1 MPGRFMERLMRGAA
15 WLIAVCALYGCASP
29 EVLTQEPVIAKIS
42 SVRKALL
49 NMPPP
54 SAAVPVAVYGYTD
67 QTGQFKPSDS
77 VQTLSRAVTQGA
89 TSILVQALH
98 DAGRG
103 RWFTVLERSHLDNLL
118 KERQIIREMRQ
129 IYLGEKGVN
138 PQALPPVLFA
148 GVLLEGGIIGYDT
161 NTMTGGA
168 GARFLGIGGNVEYR
182 QDTVSVYLRAVSTKT
197 GRVLSSV
204 VTRKTIASVGVA
216 ANTFKFISFRELLEA
231 EAGITTNEPGLV
243 ALEQAIE
250 KAIYSLIV
258 EGAAAGIW
266 AFQDAERGRR
276 IVAAYLTEKGDRA
289 ESPEPNPAAA
299 AMPANHSSLGGE
311 DGASHVRPTAAVKA
325 ANRIAAV
332 SENSRQ
338 FVTAFTGFPPASG
351 VTRTLLDVGHP
362 RSARGNCGPSH
373 RPFARSGG
381 TSVSIRGKSCRFFL
395 SIPIIGQERHET
407 QKASTG

>member
-1 MPGRFMERLMRGAA
+1 MPGRVTKRLMRGLVL
-15 WLIAVCALYGCASP
+15 LIAACTLFGCASP

-42 SVRKALL
+42 SARRALL
-49 NMPPP
+49 NLPPP
-54 SAAVPVAVYGYTD
+54 SAAVPIAVYGYAD
-67 QTGQFKPSDS
+67 ETGQFKPSDS

-118 KERQIIREMRQ
+118 KERQIIREMRKT
-129 IYLGEKGVN
+129 YLGETGVN

-161 NTMTGGA
+161 NTVTGGA
-168 GARFLGIGGNVEYR
+168 GARFLGIGGNAEYR

-197 GRVLSSV
+197 GRILASV

-266 AFQDAERGRR
+266 AFRDAEHGRR
-276 IVAAYLTEKGDRA
+276 LVAAYLTEKGDRA
-289 ESPEPNPAAA
+289 ESPEPNPDAAVTPAGNSSLQTDDGAIRAVPAAA
-299 AMPANHSSLGGE
+299 TTRFSAISE
-311 DGASHVRPTAAVKA
+311 D
-325 ANRIAAV
+325 
-332 SENSRQ
+332 SRQ

-351 VTRTLLDVGHP
+351 ATKTWLDVGHP
-362 RSARGNCGPSH
+362 RSARGNCGHSH

-381 TSVSIRGKSCRFFL
+381 TSVLIRGKSCRFFL